1 MNLLH
6 LSVFFCFFFH
16 FLGAVL
22 LAQLNQSQR
31 RLKQFLHIF
40 EKQQAATDFNL
51 LRKLNEN
58 IYIFYSQK
66 RTETIL
72 GNTVYM
78 CEKFDTDIFSA
89 HDFFQKVDFHIAIY
103 CVPLPL
109 FL

>member
-1 MNLLH
+1 MLP
-6 LSVFFCFFFH
+6 
-16 FLGAVL
+16 
-22 LAQLNQSQR
+22 SQR

-103 CVPLPL
+103 CVPLPFFCNIAYCVRVL
-109 FL
+109 QSRICPSFI